1 MGLGY
6 GVVVVAQRLQ
16 QLVTETLAEAVED
29 AEQQGEGNQ
38 ADQDHTQPQL
48 TNHQQ
53 VDPQG
58 EGAVHG
64 VVEERPERERPQSD
78 TKKNQPYWEKC
89 EAAAGEGG
97 EAGRGG

>member
-16 QLVTETLAEAVED
+16 QLVTETLAEAIED

-38 ADQDHTQPQL
+38 ADQDHPQPQL

-58 EGAVHG
+58 EGAEVHLQTNT
-64 VVEERPERERPQSD
+64 RYQLRRFI
-78 TKKNQPYWEKC
+78 
-89 EAAAGEGG
+89 
-97 EAGRGG
+97 

>member
-6 GVVVVAQRLQ
+6 LGLGYGGVRVRVRLGCGVVMAQRLQ

-29 AEQQGEGNQ
+29 AEQQGEGYQ
-38 ADQDHTQPQL
+38 ADQDHPQPQL

-58 EGAVHG
+58 EGAEVHLQTNN
-64 VVEERPERERPQSD
+64 RY
-78 TKKNQPYWEKC
+78 QPCWFISLPSLSMLL
-89 EAAAGEGG
+89 
-97 EAGRGG
+97 